1 MTRHI
6 FTKALIAASALTVLA
21 AAPSAM
27 AATEKP
33 ISAKVKTVKANQLKT
48 AVKLADNNRSFR
60 NRNSNRTNRNTL
72 RRNNFNRSLLGSSSL
87 LGRSTFGTSRLRT
100 SSLLGSNRSFFT
112 PYRSSLGISFSF
124 GSPGYSRYRWSQS
137 PFSLYRSSY
146 GSFGAY
152 QTRTICNRVTLEG
165 RHYGRPALISVKQ
178 CSNPWDGTYII
189 QGSERLL
196 TSRW

>member
-1 MTRHI
+1 
-6 FTKALIAASALTVLA
+6 
-21 AAPSAM
+21 M

-33 ISAKVKTVKANQLKT
+33 ISAKVKTVKAKQLKT

-60 NRNSNRTNRNTL
+60 NRNSIRTNRNTL
-72 RRNNFNRSLLGSSSL
+72 RRNNFNQRNRLGNRVTTRSLLGSSSL

-100 SSLLGSNRSFFT
+100 SSLLGSNRGFFT
-112 PYRSSLGISFSF
+112 PYRSNLGISFSF

-137 PFSLYRSSY
+137 PFSLYRSRY

-152 QTRTICNRVTLEG
+152 QTRTICNRVTLDG